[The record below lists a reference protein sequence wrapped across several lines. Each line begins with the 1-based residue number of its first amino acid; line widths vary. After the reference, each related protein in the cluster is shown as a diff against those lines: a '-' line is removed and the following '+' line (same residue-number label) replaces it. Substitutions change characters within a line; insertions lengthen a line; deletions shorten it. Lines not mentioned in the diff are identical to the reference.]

1 MDKILGAV
9 ETEQESQAGV
19 ALRDP
24 WGRERAQRCVWG
36 GLLDLESLAQKGDS
50 VQGAMENRVRFC
62 AVAEGKRIRAG
73 RPPGSS
79 RWREE
84 WGRA

>member
-9 ETEQESQAGV
+9 EAEQESRAGV

-36 GLLDLESLAQKGDS
+36 GLPDLESLAQKGDS
-50 VQGAMENRVRFC
+50 VQGGNGEPRPLLCR
-62 AVAEGKRIRAG
+62 GG
-73 RPPGSS
+73 RQADPG
-79 RWREE
+79 REAP
-84 WGRA
+84 WQQ